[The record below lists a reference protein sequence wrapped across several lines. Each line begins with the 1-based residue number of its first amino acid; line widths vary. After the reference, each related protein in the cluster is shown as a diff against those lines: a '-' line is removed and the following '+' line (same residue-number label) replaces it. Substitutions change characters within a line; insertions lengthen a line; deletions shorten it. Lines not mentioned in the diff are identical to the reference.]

1 MTTKTDARFSL
12 KVFALALTL
21 AAAALLQG
29 CQTTNPRQ
37 LALNQ
42 VATTLG
48 SHKMIIAPVGRLGS
62 RTKYAATETGK
73 DGLSVHVF
81 RVNDSQVTIKNGEL
95 TVNNKSYGRVKE
107 NDSISFL
114 YGKVFVSEKE
124 VGEGGTIVAS
134 N

>member
-1 MTTKTDARFSL
+1 MIARTNTRSSL
-12 KVFALALTL
+12 KAFALALTL

-29 CQTTNPRQ
+29 CHKTNPTQ

-42 VATTLG
+42 VRTTLG

-73 DGLSVHVF
+73 DGQSVHVF
-81 RVNDSQVTIKNGEL
+81 RVNDNQLTIKNGEL

-107 NDSISFL
+107 DDAISFL
-114 YGKVFVSEKE
+114 YGKVFVNDKE
-124 VGEGGTIVAS
+124 VGEGGAVVAS